1 MQPDPHQVSP
11 EPLYL
16 DLATWPRRESFEYFR
31 HYDKPYFNICTRVD
45 VAPLRQAL
53 ADAGRPCSV
62 MMACYHLVLRL
73 SRQIEPMR
81 YRIEQG
87 RVRVHEVVHASTTV
101 LREDQ
106 SMGFALL
113 RYDEA
118 LAAFARQAQATIEAV
133 RTHRVPFEPQDE
145 STAVVH
151 LTTLP
156 WIHFTS
162 FSHARNWG
170 REDAI
175 PKFAFGRFEPDGT
188 RLWMPMSVEVHHALM
203 DGLHL
208 GQFVQAFEET
218 LREPAA
224 WLGAAC

>member
-1 MQPDPHQVSP
+1 MNP
-11 EPLYL
+11 EPCYL
-16 DLATWPRRESFEYFR
+16 DLATWPRRETFEYFR

-53 ADAGRPCSV
+53 IDAGRPCSV
-62 MMACYHLVLRL
+62 MLACHHLVLRL
-73 SRQIEPMR
+73 SCQIEPMR
-81 YRIEQG
+81 YRLEQG
-87 RVRVHEVVHASTTV
+87 RVRVHERVHASTTV
-101 LREDQ
+101 LRDDQ
-106 SMGFALL
+106 SLGFALL
-113 RYDEA
+113 RFEPD
-118 LAAFARQAQATIEAV
+118 LRSFARQASAAIAAV
-133 RTHRVPFEPQDE
+133 HSRQRPFEPLDE

-175 PKFAFGRFEPDGT
+175 PKFAFGRFEPDGA

-208 GQFVQAFEET
+208 GQFVQAYEAA
-218 LREPAA
+218 LREPGG
-224 WLGAAC
+224 WVGAASA

>member
-1 MQPDPHQVSP
+1 MSPD
-11 EPLYL
+11 EPRYL

-31 HYDKPYFNICTRVD
+31 HYDKPYFNVCTRVD

-53 ADAGRPCSV
+53 TEAGSPCGT
-62 MMACYHLVLRL
+62 MLACYHLVLQLAR
-73 SRQIEPMR
+73 RIEPLR
-81 YRIEQG
+81 YRIEDG
-87 RVRVHEVVHASTTV
+87 RVRVHEVVHASSTV

-106 SMGFALL
+106 SLGFALL
-113 RYDEA
+113 HHHED
-118 LAAFARQAQATIEAV
+118 LAAFARQAQAAIEAV
-133 RTHRVPFEPQDE
+133 RTGRVPFEPLDA

-175 PKFAFGRFEPDGT
+175 PKFAFGRFEPDGA
-188 RLWMPMSVEVHHALM
+188 RLWMPLSVEVHHALM
-203 DGLHL
+203 DGLHV
-208 GQFVQAFEET
+208 GQFVQACEAA
-218 LREPAA
+218 LREPRA
-224 WLGAAC
+224 WVGAPASAR